1 VARVPRPLAEA
12 LDYLQAIG
20 WEELHS
26 DSLRPRGREPG
37 PAIERAAVPVPDR
50 TMPPAAGVEVA
61 ASPDARRAGLEELR
75 AVALSCRACALC
87 ERRNTVVFGAGEV
100 GARLMFVGEGPGADE
115 DRQGGPFVGRA
126 GELLN
131 RIIGALEMR
140 REETYIANI
149 VKCRPPGNRDP
160 LPGEVA
166 ACRDYLDRQIDLVGP
181 QVLVALGRVAAHALL
196 GTEGSLAS
204 LRGRWFDVRG
214 VPTIVTYHPAAMLR
228 NSAYKRPA
236 WDDFRKARER
246 MLQAP

>member
-12 LDYLQAIG
+12 LDYLEAIG

-26 DSLRPRGREPG
+26 DTLRPPRRAPG
-37 PAIERAAVPVPDR
+37 PSPRKSVVPS
-50 TMPPAAGVEVA
+50 PPAEPA
-61 ASPDARRAGLEELR
+61 APALVGASLDARRADHERLH
-75 AVALSCRACALC
+75 AAALSCRACALC
-87 ERRNTVVFGAGEV
+87 EKRRTVVFGAGEV

-115 DRQGGPFVGRA
+115 DRQGEPFVGRA
-126 GELLN
+126 GALLN
-131 RIIGALEMR
+131 KIIGALEMK
-140 REETYIANI
+140 REDTYIANI

-160 LPGEVA
+160 LPDEVA

-228 NSAYKRPA
+228 NAAYKRPA
-236 WDDFRKARER
+236 WEDFQKARER